1 MRHDKKPY
9 QARPLLRSIRYWQSV
24 VNGENPPKRPMAYYV
39 NQLKFYTEDD
49 IKYLEF
55 MITQDYTK
63 KKQS

>member
-1 MRHDKKPY
+1 
-9 QARPLLRSIRYWQSV
+9 
-24 VNGENPPKRPMAYYV
+24 V